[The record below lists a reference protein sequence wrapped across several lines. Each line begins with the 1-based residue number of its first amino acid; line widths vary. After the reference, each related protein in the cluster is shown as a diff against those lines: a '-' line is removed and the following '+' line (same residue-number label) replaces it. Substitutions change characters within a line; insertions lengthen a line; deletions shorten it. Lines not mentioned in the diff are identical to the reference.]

1 MPANLFP
8 RNRVYVVRQVLY
20 LFFYTMSNYSSN
32 PSVKKL
38 DRAISHVNNL
48 IQATAEMSAS
58 LIITADACNCG
69 ALPSEKQIFFELNNL
84 FEAATNL
91 LYQEQAQL
99 KMARIKKVFEE
110 KTMAYL
116 QQEHEENHITTPV
129 ITVPSTMNVL

>member
-1 MPANLFP
+1 
-8 RNRVYVVRQVLY
+8 
-20 LFFYTMSNYSSN
+20 MSNTSSTK
-32 PSVKKL
+32 SVKKL
-38 DRAISHVNNL
+38 DLAISHVNNL

>member
-1 MPANLFP
+1 
-8 RNRVYVVRQVLY
+8 
-20 LFFYTMSNYSSN
+20 MSNN
-32 PSVKKL
+32 TNTPSVKKL
-38 DRAISHVNNL
+38 DLAISHVNNL